1 MFHRLTAIAA
11 TCLFLLLFVPL
22 WRTSAAE
29 GMALY
34 RCNIDG
40 EIEFRQT
47 ACREGVETRQR
58 IIYSSSGLT
67 PSEPG
72 LRLKKTSEKT
82 DTVSR
87 RKTKQVSE
95 KQCWNKHQQLDRV
108 ERRLRTGYRASEY
121 QRLHD
126 RQQEYEAFIHRF
138 CR

>member
-11 TCLFLLLFVPL
+11 TCLFLLLSVLF

-29 GMALY
+29 GMTLY

-47 ACREGVETRQR
+47 ACREGVETRLHTTH
-58 IIYSSSGLT
+58 SSSGLT
-67 PSEPG
+67 PSEPD
-72 LRLKKTSEKT
+72 LRLKTASEKT

-87 RKTKQVSE
+87 RKTKLVSE
-95 KQCWNKHQQLDRV
+95 KQCWNKRQQLDRV